1 MLSMK
6 LTSLTIGLLMVVLL
20 PSSLFATNKLTSSTV
35 HFFSEELTIHYSP
48 DIVLDTRICAKGKC
62 INDFYEQMEAA
73 DYNSLLTKLQEYKE
87 RLQLNDWLYYELV
100 RSTVGSIYSKKNEMQ
115 QTMTCWFFMA
125 KSGYDARISHLALE
139 KVFLYIH
146 TKEVI
151 YDIPLVKEDGRLFV
165 NLTQIHQP
173 AKYQGKYVNRVK
185 LVPNETGVPFSF
197 KLDKLPLLKATVID
211 KNITFKH
218 GEEEHNIVVKTDK
231 NISDLLT
238 SCPRIDDLYYLN
250 LPLSNT
256 TGASLIPQL
265 ELLMEGKSNKE
276 KLEFLVSFTRS
287 AFDYKWDYQLYDIN
301 MPLSA
306 EQVFAHEFSDHE
318 DRCALFINLA
328 KELIGLPMIVVAYDD
343 YMSVGVAT
351 KEVLGKAITYE
362 GKDYYICDPTTP
374 SNSKE
379 VGSHPNGIRGKK
391 VEVITT
397 YE

>member
-1 MLSMK
+1 MSF
-6 LTSLTIGLLMVVLL
+6 LLALLL
-20 PSSLFATNKLTSSTV
+20 PSSLLATNKLTSSTI
-35 HFFSEELTIHYSP
+35 HFFSEELTIQYSP

-62 INDFYEQMEAA
+62 VNSFWEEMEAA
-73 DYNSLLTKLQEYKE
+73 DYHSLLTELEELKN

-100 RSTVGSIYSKKNEMQ
+100 RSTVGAIYSKKDEMQ
-115 QTMTCWFFMA
+115 KTMTCWFLMA

-139 KVFLYIH
+139 KMFLYVH
-146 TKEVI
+146 TKEVV

-173 AKYQGKYVNRVK
+173 AKYQGSHVNRIK
-185 LVPNETGVPFSF
+185 LVPNETGTPFSF
-197 KLDKLPLLKATVID
+197 KLDKLPLLKANVID
-211 KNITFKH
+211 KKITFKH

-231 NISDLLT
+231 TIADLLT
-238 SCPRIDDLYYLN
+238 NSPRIDDVYYLN

-287 AFDYKWDYQLYDIN
+287 AFDYKWDYQLYEAN
-301 MPLSA
+301 TPLSA

-328 KELIGLPMIVVAYDD
+328 KDLIGLPMIVVAYDD

-351 KEVLGKAITYE
+351 KEALGKAISYE
-362 GKDYYICDPTTP
+362 GKEYYICDPTSP

-379 VGSHPNGIRGKK
+379 VGQYPNGIRGKK